1 MRKQIFALLA
11 ATCCLSAQAQEKE
24 LPTMG
29 WSSWNTF
36 ALNISDSIIMRQADV
51 MASTPL
57 KDAGY
62 KYINIDDGYFGGR
75 DPKTGQ
81 LLIHPVRFPRGLKGV
96 VDHIHGLGLKAGIYS
111 DAGANTCGNYYG
123 GDTIANNVGLYRH
136 DQQDCDFFF

>member
-62 KYINIDDGYFGGR
+62 K
-75 DPKTGQ
+75 
-81 LLIHPVRFPRGLKGV
+81 
-96 VDHIHGLGLKAGIYS
+96 
-111 DAGANTCGNYYG
+111 
-123 GDTIANNVGLYRH
+123 
-136 DQQDCDFFF
+136 